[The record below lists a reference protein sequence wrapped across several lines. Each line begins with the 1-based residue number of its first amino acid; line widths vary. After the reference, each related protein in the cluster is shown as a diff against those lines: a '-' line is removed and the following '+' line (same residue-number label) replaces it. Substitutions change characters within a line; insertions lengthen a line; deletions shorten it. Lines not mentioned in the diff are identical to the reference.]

1 MIDLDPKT
9 VEVLRS
15 VMWSTVSPTDIIDQD
30 AAPSRWVFSDDAGE
44 PLNPNQISY
53 RFRLAVAASTLRPIP
68 LHGLRHTHVT
78 ILLSAGVP
86 VHIVSARLGHA
97 NPTITMNVYA
107 HCLPRAQQVAVA
119 VLAGMGAQHVR

>member
-1 MIDLDPKT
+1 
-9 VEVLRS
+9 VL
-15 VMWSTVSPTDIIDQD
+15 WSTVSPTDIIDQE
-30 AAPSRWVFSDDAGE
+30 AAASRWVFSDDAGE

-53 RFRLAVAASTLRPIP
+53 RFRLAVAASKLRAIP
-68 LHGLRHTHVT
+68 LHGLRHTHAT

-107 HCLPRAQQVAVA
+107 HCLPRAQQAAVA
-119 VLAGMGAQHVR
+119 VLAGMGAQRVR